1 MDEREQFEKKY
12 VALAK
17 SLVPQA
23 NKCIIEVDIEFPD
36 WARDG
41 SDRIRPFYEIFV
53 DNNCGSSGGMRAIA
67 IRGDVLGYVWA
78 FHKEYFPKIDFDT
91 EFRNVAINFV

>member
-1 MDEREQFEKKY
+1 MENFEKRY
-12 VALAK
+12 IALAK

-23 NKCIIEVDIEFPD
+23 NKCINGVDVEFPD

-41 SDRIRPFYEIFV
+41 ADGIRPFYEIFV
-53 DNNCGSSGGMRAIA
+53 DDNCGSSSGMQTIA
-67 IRGDVLGYVWA
+67 IRGDVLGYIWA
-78 FHKEYFPKIDFDT
+78 FHKEYFPEIVFDM

>member
-1 MDEREQFEKKY
+1 MSESNKFEKKY
-12 VALAK
+12 IALAR

-36 WARDG
+36 WDNDR
-41 SDRIRPFYEIFV
+41 SDTIRPFYEIFV
-53 DNNCGSSGGMRAIA
+53 DSNCISSGGMSSIA

-78 FHKEYFPKIDFDT
+78 FHKEYFPENDFDT
-91 EFRNVAINFV
+91 EFSNVTINFV